1 MQTVNSKQL
10 YQRLKINKLITN
22 QLKIL
27 TIVGARPQFIKAA
40 VVSRVFGKS
49 SKIKEIIL
57 HTGQH
62 FDKNMSEIFFEE
74 MEIPKPKY
82 NLNVNGLSHG
92 AMTGE
97 MLKGIEQV
105 CLEEKPDYLMVYG
118 DTNSTIAGALAAKK
132 LKIKVVH
139 IEAGL
144 RSFNMDM
151 PEEINRALTDR
162 ISDFLFCPTDTAVQN
177 LLNEGIS
184 ANSGFHVIQ
193 NGDVM
198 QDAAL
203 YYAQNSANRSKIIS
217 KYGLSGIDFALCT
230 IHRQEN
236 TDNIDR
242 LKVIIDAMNEIQRSQ
257 KVIVPLHPR
266 TKKIIESNNLKPE
279 FLIIEPVGYF
289 DMIELL
295 KGCNMV
301 LTDSGG
307 LQKEAYFFNR
317 HCITLR
323 EETEWVELLQNNFN
337 VLTGANKDS
346 ILKAYQKFLNQPFIK
361 NIELYGGGKASD
373 LICETLENFA

>member
-1 MQTVNSKQL
+1 
-10 YQRLKINKLITN
+10 
-22 QLKIL
+22 LKIL
-27 TIVGARPQFIKAA
+27 TIVGARPQFVKAA
-40 VVSRVFGKS
+40 VVSRAFAKS
-49 SKIKEIIL
+49 SNINEIIL

-62 FDKNMSEIFFEE
+62 FDKNMSDIFFEE

-144 RSFNMDM
+144 RSFNLDM
-151 PEEINRALTDR
+151 PEEINRILTDR

-184 ANSGFHVIQ
+184 PKSGFHVIQ

-198 QDAAL
+198 QDAAM
-203 YYAQNSANRSKIIS
+203 YYAQNSSNRSNVMKE
-217 KYGLSGIDFALCT
+217 YNLSESDFALCT

-236 TDNIDR
+236 TDNIER
-242 LKVIIDAMNEIQRSQ
+242 LMVIIDALNEIQRTQ

-279 FLIIEPVGYF
+279 FLIIDPVGYF

-295 KGCNMV
+295 KGCNLV

-307 LQKEAYFFNR
+307 LQKEAYFFNKF
-317 HCITLR
+317 CITMR
-323 EETEWVELLQNNFN
+323 EETEWVELVQNNFN
-337 VLTGANKDS
+337 VLTGANKVL
-346 ILKAYQKFLNQPFIK
+346 ILQAFHKFLNKPFIK
-361 NIELYGGGKASD
+361 SIDLYGGGKASD
-373 LICETLENFA
+373 FIRETLENLG

>member
-1 MQTVNSKQL
+1 M
-10 YQRLKINKLITN
+10 
-22 QLKIL
+22 KIL
-27 TIVGARPQFIKAA
+27 TIVGARPQFVKAA
-40 VVSRVFGKS
+40 VVSRAFAKS
-49 SKIKEIIL
+49 SKLEEIIL

-97 MLKGIEQV
+97 MLKGIEEV
-105 CLEEKPDYLMVYG
+105 CLKERPDYLMVYG

-144 RSFNMDM
+144 RSFNMNM
-151 PEEINRALTDR
+151 PEEINRILTDR

-177 LLNEGIS
+177 LINEGIS
-184 ANSGFHVIQ
+184 VNSGFHVIQ

-198 QDAAL
+198 QDAAMF
-203 YYAQNSANRSKIIS
+203 YAQKSANCSNVIN
-217 KYGLSGIDFALCT
+217 KYGLSGIDYALCT

-236 TDNIDR
+236 TDNIER
-242 LKVIIDAMNEIQRSQ
+242 LKEIIDSLNEIQVTQ
-257 KVIVPLHPR
+257 KVVVPLHPR
-266 TKKIIESNNLKPE
+266 TRKIIKSNNLKPE
-279 FLIIEPVGYF
+279 FVIIEPVGYF
-289 DMIELL
+289 DMLELL

-307 LQKEAYFFNR
+307 LQKEAYFFNKY
-317 HCITLR
+317 CITMR
-323 EETEWVELLQNNFN
+323 EETEWVELTQNNFN
-337 VLTGANKDS
+337 VLAGASKDS
-346 ILKAYQKFLNQPFIK
+346 IIKAYQKFLNKTFVK
-361 NIELYGGGKASD
+361 NIELYGGGIASD
-373 LICETLENFA
+373 LICEVMEKFS

>member
-1 MQTVNSKQL
+1 
-10 YQRLKINKLITN
+10 
-22 QLKIL
+22 
-27 TIVGARPQFIKAA
+27 VGARPQFVKAA
-40 VVSRVFGKS
+40 VVSRAFAKS

-97 MLKGIEQV
+97 MLKGIERV
-105 CLEEKPDYLMVYG
+105 CIEEKPDYLMVYG

-151 PEEINRALTDR
+151 PEEINRILTDR

-184 ANSGFHVIQ
+184 VKSGFNVIQ

-198 QDAAL
+198 QDAAM
-203 YYAQNSANRSKIIS
+203 YYAQNSANRSKVIS

-236 TDNIDR
+236 TDNIER
-242 LKVIIDAMNEIQRSQ
+242 LKVIIDSLNEIQRTQ

-266 TKKIIESNNLKPE
+266 TKNIIESNNLKPE

-307 LQKEAYFFNR
+307 LQKEAYFFSKY
-317 HCITLR
+317 CITMR
-323 EETEWVELLQNNFN
+323 EETEWVELVQNNFN
-337 VLTGANKDS
+337 VLTGANKDL
-346 ILKAYQKFLNQPFIK
+346 IIKACQVFLNQPFVK

-373 LICETLENFA
+373 LICESLENFA

>member
-1 MQTVNSKQL
+1 M
-10 YQRLKINKLITN
+10 
-22 QLKIL
+22 KIL
-27 TIVGARPQFIKAA
+27 TIVGARPQFVKAA
-40 VVSRVFGKS
+40 VVSRAFAKS
-49 SKIKEIIL
+49 SKISEIIL

-151 PEEINRALTDR
+151 PEEINRILTDR
-162 ISDFLFCPTDTAVQN
+162 ISDLLFCPTDTAVQN

-184 ANSGFHVIQ
+184 IKSGFHVLQ

-198 QDAAL
+198 QDAAM
-203 YYAQNSANRSKIIS
+203 YYAKKSLNRSNVIGSYGIS
-217 KYGLSGIDFALCT
+217 GVEFALCT

-236 TDNIDR
+236 TDNIER
-242 LKVIIDAMNEIQRSQ
+242 LRIIIDALNEIQKTQ

-266 TKKIIESNNLKPE
+266 TKKIIEINNLKPE
-279 FLIIEPVGYF
+279 FLMIEPVGYF
-289 DMIELL
+289 DMIALL
-295 KGCNMV
+295 KGCNLV

-307 LQKEAYFFNR
+307 LQKEAYFFNKY
-317 HCITLR
+317 CITMR
-323 EETEWVELLQNNFN
+323 DETEWVELVQRNFN
-337 VLTGANKDS
+337 VLTGANKDL
-346 ILKAYQKFLNQPFIK
+346 ILKAYHKFLNLPFTK

-373 LICETLENFA
+373 LICETLEKLG